1 MSNYSKS
8 KSELSMTGA
17 EASGLL
23 HNNFSTTTPPPQLFP
38 CQYKP
43 QQAYF
48 QQAPVLQST
57 ETLVIHYQAIN
68 TYGALELWNILKG
81 SLLVKV
87 SFTNDFSDYKYV
99 FLVLDLCN

>member
-23 HNNFSTTTPPPQLFP
+23 HNNFSTTPPPQLFP

-43 QQAYF
+43 QQASF

-57 ETLVIHYQAIN
+57 ETVVIHYQAIN
-68 TYGALELWNILKG
+68 TYGGALVMEYPKRKPARKG
-81 SLLVKV
+81 
-87 SFTNDFSDYKYV
+87 FFYK
-99 FLVLDLCN
+99 